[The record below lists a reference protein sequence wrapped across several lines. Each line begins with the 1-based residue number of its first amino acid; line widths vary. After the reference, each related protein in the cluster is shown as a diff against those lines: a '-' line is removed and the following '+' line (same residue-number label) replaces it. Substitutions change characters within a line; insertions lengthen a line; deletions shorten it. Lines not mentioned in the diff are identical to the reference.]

1 MPNIRPLCPE
11 LAQKAKDEL
20 NEVPERLD
28 EDLAALRA
36 WLAKCPHLKIR
47 SDDQHL
53 VMFLRGAKHSLE
65 RAKEKIDLYYT
76 LRTALPELMRN
87 RNPFDPKMAALM
99 RMGSAVPLL
108 NTEGPASPRIVLIR
122 PGLYDPAQYTIQ
134 DVFRYNS
141 MMGDIMMMEDDQLG
155 IAGQVGILDLAN
167 TTMAHFLQFSPTF
180 VKKVTML
187 SQEGSPLRLKG
198 FHYINTPSGFEMVYN
213 LFKNFLNEK
222 NRTRLH
228 VHGSNMESLYE
239 HIPKRLLP
247 KEYGGE
253 AGPIQDVV
261 DTWVK
266 KIEAN
271 ADYFK
276 QEEQYGTDEKRRPGR
291 PKNAESLFGI
301 EGSFRKLEVD

>member
-87 RNPFDPKMAALM
+87 RNPFDPKMAVLM
-99 RMGSAVPLL
+99 RMGSAVPLP

-141 MMGDIMMMEDDQLG
+141 MMSDIMMMEDDQLG

-222 NRTRLH
+222 NRTR
-228 VHGSNMESLYE
+228 VRFPST
-239 HIPKRLLP
+239 PKS
-247 KEYGGE
+247 
-253 AGPIQDVV
+253 
-261 DTWVK
+261 T
-266 KIEAN
+266 KI
-271 ADYFK
+271 
-276 QEEQYGTDEKRRPGR
+276 
-291 PKNAESLFGI
+291 
-301 EGSFRKLEVD
+301 